1 MFTLRSLDNIYSG
14 WGRGIVTGRKQG
26 GPLGD
31 GKVLFLILG
40 AAYTQV
46 QVSPVHK
53 NPLSYIHL

>member
-31 GKVLFLILG
+31 GKVRRTL
-40 AAYTQV
+40 V
-46 QVSPVHK
+46 VSGSEVTK
-53 NPLSYIHL
+53 KVRLEKC